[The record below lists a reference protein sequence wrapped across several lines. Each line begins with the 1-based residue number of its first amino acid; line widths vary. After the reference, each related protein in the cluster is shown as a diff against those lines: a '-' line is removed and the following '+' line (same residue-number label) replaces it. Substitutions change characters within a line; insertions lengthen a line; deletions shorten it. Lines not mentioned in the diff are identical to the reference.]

1 MKHYI
6 FILAMLLNAVA
17 IHAQEP
23 MSIPQLMEYLEK
35 NYPEGMYGG
44 ISNHSKTMHE
54 NISWGKSYERDKDK
68 PIDKYHLEL
77 LKDSILQCFIH
88 ASETA
93 IASLYQQTSNGTEDT
108 IRYALALDTLGG
120 NWELI
125 QPEHRNFHYK
135 SLPTL
140 TYTSDSLSYHAFSYS
155 SLGSNES
162 AEFVYLPGRDRCSII
177 LRYHPKEKQI
187 KGITDPI
194 DMQPVQAMIERLSEA
209 YGGVK
214 YEVSYLYDW
223 SIGDNNSWARRPALS
238 EKIHEGSATGRLYV
252 FPKKYADL
260 VPHLLHNEVRHYLKN
275 NNDDKGFQYHFPI
288 NDRRMQLSLSPY
300 HPLRKFDAKIL
311 GRKDRVGRY
320 TLLFVDHVDS
330 TFALPQGYES
340 MLSYDH
346 GKIKYLPDFHPSS
359 DDEEGFDLFDGIVKN
374 LGLTRLR
381 YYTNPH
387 RVEAIGGDTFRYIH
401 TWQWEISRDSVN
413 SIKKRIMNSSFPNML
428 YRETH
433 TAEGDTLEL
442 TAESVNGR
450 DKKNVIFKFYGKGDR
465 FTSFYQSIATY
476 DNGKIAEPFNTQW
489 VNDFIQQMTD
499 SAYIEEHEV
508 HYEYGKKSDPS
519 SMGKVSGRL
528 YVQTIDKG
536 LYYKFLISEYN
547 HINDYPQQAFDIV
560 ETHKYDRKFNSF
572 MRVTDR
578 ILCHETFSSGKMDFQ
593 LLVIDHVDGKYLIP
607 DEWWRITDY
616 SYGKKTYLKE

>member
-44 ISNHSKTMHE
+44 ISNYSKTLHE
-54 NISWGKSYERDKDK
+54 NISWGKSYERDKEK

-194 DMQPVQAMIERLSEA
+194 DMQPVQTMIERLSEA

-275 NNDDKGFQYHFPI
+275 NNDDKCFQYHFPI

-300 HPLRKFDAKIL
+300 HPLRKFDTKIL
-311 GRKDRVGRY
+311 GRKDKLGRY

-346 GKIKYLPDFHPSS
+346 GKIKYLPYLSS
-359 DDEEGFDLFDGIVKN
+359 DDEEAMDLFDGIVKN

-381 YYTNPH
+381 YYADPQ
-387 RVEAIGGDTFRYIH
+387 RIEAIGGDTFRYIH

-465 FTSFYQSIATY
+465 FTSFYQSIASY

-528 YVQTIDKG
+528 YVVNVDNQMSQANVFMQQQMRHEAEHPNQTFHFVED
-536 LYYKFLISEYN
+536 YKDF
-547 HINDYPQQAFDIV
+547 
-560 ETHKYDRKFNSF
+560 THYIRI
-572 MRVTDR
+572 TDR
-578 ILCHETFSSGKMDFQ
+578 ILARISSLHSQFQ
-593 LLVIDHVDGKYLIP
+593 LLCIDHVQGKYLIP
-607 DEWWRITDY
+607 EEWYNITGY
-616 SYGKKTYLKE
+616 KYGKKTYLKNKK